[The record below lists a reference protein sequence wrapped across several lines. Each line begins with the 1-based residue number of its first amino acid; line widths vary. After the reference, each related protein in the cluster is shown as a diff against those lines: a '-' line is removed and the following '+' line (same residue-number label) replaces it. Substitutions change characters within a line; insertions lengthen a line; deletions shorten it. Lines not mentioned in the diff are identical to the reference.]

1 MSKGAQIL
9 AAERLL
15 GRFEAF
21 SIGDKH
27 EVRGEHA
34 TVEPVDFS
42 ASPYAADHANVV
54 PDDFRLDVRDEEFL
68 QTECFVVRR
77 SHRTPPALFLSPKRQ
92 SCVGNKTQRKLN
104 LFACTP
110 ENYSLRS
117 CSEREQF
124 ARLSAYAHQ
133 QSIADSF
140 STPARLSPAGCAP
153 AAALPA
159 PMSQVAAGATNHT
172 GAACLS

>member
-77 SHRTPPALFLSPKRQ
+77 SHRTPPALFLSPERQ
-92 SCVGNKTQRKLN
+92 SCVGILTERKLN
-104 LFACTP
+104 LAAHTP
-110 ENYSLRS
+110 KDSGCGLGTSCNRYSVPS
-117 CSEREQF
+117 QGET
-124 ARLSAYAHQ
+124 ARAVDNVA
-133 QSIADSF
+133 
-140 STPARLSPAGCAP
+140 PGP
-153 AAALPA
+153 AAARA
-159 PMSQVAAGATNHT
+159 SFYRRAAA
-172 GAACLS
+172 

>member
-1 MSKGAQIL
+1 LQSECVA
-9 AAERLL
+9 
-15 GRFEAF
+15 
-21 SIGDKH
+21 
-27 EVRGEHA
+27 VR
-34 TVEPVDFS
+34 
-42 ASPYAADHANVV
+42 N
-54 PDDFRLDVRDEEFL
+54 
-68 QTECFVVRR
+68 